1 MATKTLITEAE
12 FLRMTFDGPEPDY
25 LDGEL
30 VERAMPN
37 TQHGTAQSIFC
48 GLIFPWRVDNR
59 LFAIAELRIPT
70 LPGHYRVTDVAVY
83 RHQPADLIPAEAPF
97 VALEIVSPGDAHE
110 ELMTKLAEYEAVGVP
125 HIWIAD
131 PGLQALSVYER
142 GSLLRVEAFALPEFG
157 LRFTAA
163 ELFGPR

>member
-30 VERAMPN
+30 VQRAMPN
-37 TQHGTAQSIFC
+37 IQHGTAQSIFC

-70 LPGHYRVTDVAVY
+70 VPEHYRVADVAVY

-97 VALEIVSPGDAHE
+97 VALEIVSPDDKYE
-110 ELMTKLAEYEAVGVP
+110 ELMIKLAEYQAIGVP

-131 PGLQALSVYER
+131 PGLQALRVYER
-142 GSLLRVEAFALPEFG
+142 GSLLHTDAFELPEFG
-157 LRFTAA
+157 LRFTAP